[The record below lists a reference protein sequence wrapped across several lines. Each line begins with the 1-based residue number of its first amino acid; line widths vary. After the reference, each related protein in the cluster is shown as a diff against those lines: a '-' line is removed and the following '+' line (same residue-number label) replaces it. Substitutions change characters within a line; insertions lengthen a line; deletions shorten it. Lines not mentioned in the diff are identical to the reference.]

1 MPGINSY
8 ISVSTDITMRS
19 HKMTQLLEKL
29 TKFFNTKEQTR
40 LEQYINSK
48 RPTNAAEVEFWTKQ
62 YEQNNEGL
70 YWSRGL

>member
-1 MPGINSY
+1 
-8 ISVSTDITMRS
+8 
-19 HKMTQLLEKL
+19 MTQLLEKL
-29 TKFFNTKEQTR
+29 TEFFTVKEQSR

-48 RPTNAAEVEFWTKQ
+48 RPSNAAEVEFWTKQ

>member
-1 MPGINSY
+1 MRTY
-8 ISVSTDITMRS
+8 LDIFMRS
-19 HKMTQLLEKL
+19 HTMTQLLEKL
-29 TKFFNTKEQTR
+29 TEFFTVKEQSR

-48 RPTNAAEVEFWTKQ
+48 RPSNAAEVEFWTKQ

>member
-1 MPGINSY
+1 
-8 ISVSTDITMRS
+8 
-19 HKMTQLLEKL
+19 MTQLLEKL

>member
-1 MPGINSY
+1 
-8 ISVSTDITMRS
+8 
-19 HKMTQLLEKL
+19 MTQLLEKL
-29 TKFFNTKEQTR
+29 TEIFTVKEQSR

-48 RPTNAAEVEFWTKQ
+48 RPSNAAEVEFWTKQ